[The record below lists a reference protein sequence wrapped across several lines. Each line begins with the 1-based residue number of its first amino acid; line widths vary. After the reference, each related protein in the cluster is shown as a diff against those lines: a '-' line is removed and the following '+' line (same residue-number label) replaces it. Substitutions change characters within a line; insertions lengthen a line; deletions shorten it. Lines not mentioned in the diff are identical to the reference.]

1 MHDRLERSVRPAA
14 LILGTTSILLGVLVG
29 LVLLRAPAAPEP
41 RLVAGLV
48 IASALAA
55 AAALA
60 LFLHDDARLR
70 RAIARRDDRI
80 EALADREWE
89 LIDAETRARR
99 ALAVVRQEAEA
110 AGRAK
115 NRFLAT
121 VSHEIRTPLNGIL
134 GMSELLR
141 DTPLTPAQATY
152 VDAVRTSGRALM
164 VLIED
169 ILDFAKIES
178 GRITVTARPFGLVAL
193 VESVVELVAPR
204 AHDKGVE
211 IAAFVDPAVPAVVVG
226 DDARLRQVL
235 LNLVGNAVKFTP
247 AGSVTVTA
255 APGAAPGTVTVS
267 VQDTGIGIASDAQER
282 IFGEFEQADDG
293 ADRRFGGTGLGLAI
307 TRRLVARL
315 DGTVTV
321 DSAPGAGATFRVTLP
336 LPAAGGAA
344 PTTRSPDLSGRGV
357 LVVTADPRAVAAL
370 VRQLD
375 AWGARTAL
383 AAPAEAAVALAREG
397 CDAVLV
403 DRGIGTAAA
412 AALVP
417 ELRAASRRLV
427 MLRPTERGELPGFE
441 AAGFTDYLIKP
452 VRAASLAVRLGAA
465 AAAADAADAAPD
477 ATPASAPAPTPDAPR
492 ADAVARGSSRTVL
505 VAEDNPINALLVRA
519 LLERLGHRVTVA
531 GDGLAAVAAWR
542 EAAHGGRA
550 FDVILMDLHMP
561 GVDGL
566 AATRQI
572 RAHEA
577 EQGRSPALI
586 AALTA
591 DASPADPATY
601 EAAGLDAVLVK
612 PLERDRLE
620 ALLAAGPKGAVRAA

>member
-1 MHDRLERSVRPAA
+1 MNDWLERSARPAA
-14 LILGTTSILLGVLVG
+14 VMLGAMSILLGLLLG
-29 LVLLRAPAAPEP
+29 VLLMRTEAAATA
-41 RLVAGLV
+41 RLFVG
-48 IASALAA
+48 IAIAAAIIA

-60 LFLHDDARLR
+60 LLLHDNRRLR
-70 RAIARRDDRI
+70 RDLDRRDARI

-89 LIDAETRARR
+89 LTDAEEQARAELI
-99 ALAVVRQEAEA
+99 AVRQEAEA

-134 GMSELLR
+134 GMSELLL

-152 VDAVRTSGRALM
+152 AEAVRTSGRALLT
-164 VLIED
+164 LIED

-178 GRITVTARPFGLVAL
+178 GRITVTARPFGLAAM
-193 VESVVELVAPR
+193 VESVVELLAPR
-204 AHDKGVE
+204 AHEKNIE
-211 IAAFVDPAVPAVVVG
+211 IAAFVDPALAAEVVG

-255 APGAAPGTVTVS
+255 APGPRAGTVIIA
-267 VQDTGIGIASDAQER
+267 VQDTGIGIAPDAQER
-282 IFGEFEQADDG
+282 IFGEFEQAEDG

-307 TRRLVARL
+307 TRRIVARL
-315 DGTVTV
+315 DGTITV

-336 LPAAGGAA
+336 LPAADGAA
-344 PTTRSPDLSGRGV
+344 PTTAAPDLSGRGV
-357 LVVTADPRAVAAL
+357 LVVATDPCGVAAL

-375 AWGARTAL
+375 AWGARTAVATPD
-383 AAPAEAAVALAREG
+383 AAADALAREA
-397 CDAVLV
+397 CDTVLV
-403 DRGIGTAAA
+403 DRSIGTTAA

-427 MLRPTERGELPGFE
+427 MLRPSERGELPGFE

-465 AAAADAADAAPD
+465 AEPAQGAAPV
-477 ATPASAPAPTPDAPR
+477 PTPDAPSAE
-492 ADAVARGSSRTVL
+492 ADAHGSSRAVL

-519 LLERLGHRVTVA
+519 LLERLGHRVTVTS
-531 GDGLAAVAAWR
+531 DGLAAVAAWQQ
-542 EAAHGGRA
+542 AATDGSPY
-550 FDVILMDLHMP
+550 DVILMDLHMP
-561 GVDGL
+561 GLDGL
-566 AATRQI
+566 SATRQI

-577 EQGRSPALI
+577 EQGRPAALI

-591 DASPADPATY
+591 DASPADPAAYT
-601 EAAGLDAVLVK
+601 AAGLDAVLVK
-612 PLERDRLE
+612 PLDRDRLE
-620 ALLAAGPKGAVRAA
+620 AVLAHGRTGAVLAA